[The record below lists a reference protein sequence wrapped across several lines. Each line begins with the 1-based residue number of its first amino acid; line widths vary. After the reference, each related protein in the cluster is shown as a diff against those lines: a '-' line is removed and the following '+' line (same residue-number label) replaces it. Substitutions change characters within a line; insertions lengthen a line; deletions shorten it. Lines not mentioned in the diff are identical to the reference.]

1 MISGRVAA
9 VVLVLVGTGWPAA
22 AQTDLAAIRG
32 LYAAAEYEKALTA
45 IAQLQEQDQDQPG
58 SADFDLLRVLCLT
71 ALGRSNEAES
81 GIEAIIAADPLYEP
95 GADAAPRIRSAFSR
109 VRRRLA
115 PAAAG
120 ALYTEGKTAFDR
132 KSFDRAVPKLE
143 RALAIINH
151 EDLVDDAALGDL
163 RTLVTG
169 FLDLSRAVL
178 PNAQPSSPARATPAA
193 VQSTARAAA
202 RVTAMTE
209 PVAIRQEMPKWNI
222 SVAGTLYEAEFKG
235 IVEVEID
242 ESGSVTAATI
252 IESVHPGYDRLLLT
266 AARDWK
272 YEPARQS
279 GKPVKTRKRVEVLLR
294 PR

>member
-1 MISGRVAA
+1 MISGRIAV
-9 VVLVLVGTGWPAA
+9 VVLVLVGTAWPAA
-22 AQTDLAAIRG
+22 AQTDLAAVRG

-45 IAQLQEQDQDQPG
+45 IARLPEKEQPG
-58 SADFDLLRVLCLT
+58 RVDFDLLRVLCLT

-81 GIEAIIAADPLYEP
+81 GIEEIILVDPLYEP
-95 GADAAPRIRSAFSR
+95 GADAAPRIRSAFSS

-115 PAAAG
+115 PDAAR

-151 EDLVDDAALGDL
+151 EDLVDDDALGDL

-169 FLDLSRAVL
+169 FLDLSRAVVR
-178 PNAQPSSPARATPAA
+178 NAQPSSPDPAKPTAGPSTPRPAA
-193 VQSTARAAA
+193 PVA
-202 RVTAMTE
+202 VLTE
-209 PVAIRQEMPKWNI
+209 PVAIRQEMPRWNV
-222 SVAGTLYEAEFKG
+222 SVAGTLYEAEFSG

-242 ESGSVTAATI
+242 ESGSVTAASI
-252 IESVHPGYDRLLLT
+252 VKSVHPSYDRLLLV

-279 GKPVKTRKRVEVLLR
+279 GKPIKSRKRVEVRLR

>member
-1 MISGRVAA
+1 MISGRVA
-9 VVLVLVGTGWPAA
+9 VVGVMLVGIGWPAA

-45 IAQLQEQDQDQPG
+45 IAQLQERDQDQDQVQPIG
-58 SADFDLLRVLCLT
+58 VDFELVRVLCLT
-71 ALGRSNEAES
+71 ALGRSNEAEAS
-81 GIEAIIAADPLYEP
+81 IEAIIAADPMYQP
-95 GADAAPRIRSAFSR
+95 GAEAAPRIRSAFSG

-115 PAAAG
+115 PDAAR
-120 ALYTEGKTAFDR
+120 ALYRQGKTAFDG

-151 EDLVDDAALGDL
+151 EDLVDDVALGDL
-163 RTLVTG
+163 RTLATG

-178 PNAQPSSPARATPAA
+178 RNAQPSSPEIFTPKAVPSPARPAA
-193 VQSTARAAA
+193 P
-202 RVTAMTE
+202 TE
-209 PVAIRQEMPKWNI
+209 PVAIRQDMPKWNI
-222 SVAGTLYEAEFKG
+222 SVAGTLYEAEFTG

-242 ESGSVTAATI
+242 ETGSVTAATI
-252 IESVHPGYDRLLLT
+252 IESIHPLYDRLLI
-266 AARDWK
+266 AAAGDWK

-279 GKPVKTRKRVEVLLR
+279 GKPIKARKRVEVRLR